1 MYILPENNIVN
12 MLWKLLPEL
21 REGLAHVKLA
31 NPMTTS
37 ENKQCFTY
45 EY

>member
-21 REGLAHVKLA
+21 RERLGHVMLA
-31 NPMTTS
+31 NPVTTS
-37 ENKQCFTY
+37 EK
-45 EY
+45 